1 MYILGQLTHSSSQ
14 ACEALIQLSRTDSR
28 GPSRSSEGSGSERRG
43 SPSETQPLQTLRE
56 AVWSKAE
63 LQRRSLKVYK
73 PSGQPSPSMILPRQR
88 PLSKRLLL
96 SNMRFI
102 ALPSIIDSLT
112 SPPLKE
118 RFFLLKPNVSCMSL
132 R

>member
-63 LQRRSLKVYK
+63 LQR
-73 PSGQPSPSMILPRQR
+73 